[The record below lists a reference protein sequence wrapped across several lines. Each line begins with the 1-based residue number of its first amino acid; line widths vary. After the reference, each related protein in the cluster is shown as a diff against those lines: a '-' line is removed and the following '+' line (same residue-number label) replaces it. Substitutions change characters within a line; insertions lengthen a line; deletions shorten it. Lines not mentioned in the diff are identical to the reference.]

1 MRVYLHLFATFLICD
16 LLATHR
22 GPSCLYSPGN
32 RSCRTSRRPPLVSS
46 WPFIG
51 ELKRSAPCVPGT
63 GDQGHLQAP
72 FPYLRTRLPH
82 ALQGTPVPLKWAAD
96 RCCGTFMES
105 YIVGVFCIQ
114 VVIDPRV
121 EQWCQPLLL

>member
-1 MRVYLHLFATFLICD
+1 
-16 LLATHR
+16 
-22 GPSCLYSPGN
+22 
-32 RSCRTSRRPPLVSS
+32 VSS

-63 GDQGHLQAP
+63 GDQAHLQAP
-72 FPYLRTRLPH
+72 IPYLRTRLPH

>member
-1 MRVYLHLFATFLICD
+1 M
-16 LLATHR
+16 
-22 GPSCLYSPGN
+22 
-32 RSCRTSRRPPLVSS
+32 SS

-72 FPYLRTRLPH
+72 LPYLRTRLPH

-105 YIVGVFCIQ
+105 YMVCYGMLEFFGFK
-114 VVIDPRV
+114 
-121 EQWCQPLLL
+121 